1 MGEDF
6 NSKLAML
13 AALLDGK
20 EKLPD
25 GLGDI
30 LAAFI
35 ESGAAAPNVKST
47 DRDIP
52 PADADTPPDDYPLTG
67 SEHADPRAGSVSNS
81 GLTSGDEKTNQENS
95 SISASDNDVLNNI
108 QMMQKLG
115 SVMEMYRAG
124 NDPRV
129 NLLRSVKP
137 FLGGKRQQKLQKC
150 ISLLQMGG
158 AVRMLGEVNK

>member
-1 MGEDF
+1 MGDDF
-6 NSKLAML
+6 SSKLAML

-20 EKLPD
+20 EKLPV

-30 LAAFI
+30 LTAFI

-47 DRDIP
+47 DKDIP
-52 PADADTPPDDYPLTG
+52 PADVDTPADGNPLTDSG
-67 SEHADPRAGSVSNS
+67 NTDPRSGSNPDS
-81 GLTSGDEKTNQENS
+81 GLISGDEKVNEGDS
-95 SISASDNDVLNNI
+95 SISASDNDILDNV
-108 QMMQKLG
+108 QMMKKLG

-137 FLGGKRQQKLQKC
+137 FLGVRRQQKLQRC

-158 AVRMLGEVNK
+158 AVRMLGEINK